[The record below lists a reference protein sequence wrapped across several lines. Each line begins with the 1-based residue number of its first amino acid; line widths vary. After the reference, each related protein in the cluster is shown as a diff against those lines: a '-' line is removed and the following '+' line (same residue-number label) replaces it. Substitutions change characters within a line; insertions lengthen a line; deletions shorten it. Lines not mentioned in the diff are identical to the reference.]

1 MFVPRV
7 YAVHP
12 EPFTVLARKEANID
26 KFEDFKGKRFNVGN
40 PGSGTR
46 ASMEQLLE
54 ELKWTTKDFALA
66 AELKADEQG
75 PALCDNKIDGF
86 YYWGRSLGRHP
97 GPDRDL
103 RCKACVT
110 DGGSLGA
117 RTCSGTPPV

>member
-1 MFVPRV
+1 
-7 YAVHP
+7 
-12 EPFTVLARKEANID
+12 
-26 KFEDFKGKRFNVGN
+26 
-40 PGSGTR
+40 
-46 ASMEQLLE
+46 MEQLLE

-86 YYWGRSLGRHP
+86 YYWGRSSLGRHP